1 MCVRRVGA
9 VGLGVKYPD
18 DSGIPTRSPVGIA
31 LSQRVSPVSRAR
43 PAPTPSARPPPR
55 RATPPPVRVHAHVS
69 NAQLSIQNTQ
79 HLNRDPATP
88 RKVARTRRRIS
99 DRPIRAGHRPARV
112 PCGCAPDRPERTG
125 PSNEKKPAHGFKLTA
140 PSTKD
145 NLPKTELN
153 HKSRLPHGNV
163 LERGFTV
170 ARGAK
175 RCPCS
180 SVVHLRRLDQ
190 GDSSFRAEEEQRQLD
205 RCRVDA
211 LLDGARARHAPGR
224 QAGAAD

>member
-9 VGLGVKYPD
+9 VGLGGKHPD
-18 DSGIPTRSPVGIA
+18 DSGIPTRSPVGVA
-31 LSQRVSPVSRAR
+31 LSRAR
-43 PAPTPSARPPPR
+43 PPSALPARRPRPPHAPTERPPTVSLVYASDR
-55 RATPPPVRVHAHVS
+55 RCTSKSQRSQMLPSP
-69 NAQLSIQNTQ
+69 IQNTQ

-112 PCGCAPDRPERTG
+112 LPDRPDGTG
-125 PSNEKKPAHGFKLTA
+125 PMVQEMRKSHGKSLTA
-140 PSTKD
+140 GHYSTKD
-145 NLPKTELN
+145 HLRDLPKTELN

-180 SVVHLRRLDQ
+180 SVVHLR
-190 GDSSFRAEEEQRQLD
+190 
-205 RCRVDA
+205 
-211 LLDGARARHAPGR
+211 
-224 QAGAAD
+224 

>member
-9 VGLGVKYPD
+9 VGLGGKH
-18 DSGIPTRSPVGIA
+18 PTIAVFLHGLRLGLRSLERA
-31 LSQRVSPVSRAR
+31 LPAPSQRAAHGHRTHQPNA
-43 PAPTPSARPPPR
+43 PPR
-55 RATPPPVRVHAHVS
+55 LVSCMHACMRPTAGARRRPNHNDHKCS
-69 NAQLSIQNTQ
+69 HTEYSTYNNEQQ

-112 PCGCAPDRPERTG
+112 LPDRPDGG
-125 PSNEKKPAHGFKLTA
+125 PDQGPRNEKKPWKKRKSLTA
-140 PSTKD
+140 GHYSTKD
-145 NLPKTELN
+145 HLRDLPKTELN

-180 SVVHLRRLDQ
+180 SVVHLR
-190 GDSSFRAEEEQRQLD
+190 
-205 RCRVDA
+205 
-211 LLDGARARHAPGR
+211 
-224 QAGAAD
+224 

>member
-1 MCVRRVGA
+1 M
-9 VGLGVKYPD
+9 
-18 DSGIPTRSPVGIA
+18 RS
-31 LSQRVSPVSRAR
+31 LRESLRSLERAPLPAR
-43 PAPTPSARPPPR
+43 APTGTATPPR
-55 RATPPPVRVHAHVS
+55 RPPCASTRTS
-69 NAQLSIQNTQ
+69 QMLNCQYRILNISIAIPQ
-79 HLNRDPATP
+79 RRAD
-88 RKVARTRRRIS
+88 VAEGSPIARSGLGTAPTR
-99 DRPIRAGHRPARV
+99 A
-112 PCGCAPDRPERTG
+112 CAPDRPERTG

-145 NLPKTELN
+145 NLTKTELN

-190 GDSSFRAEEEQRQLD
+190 GDSSFRAEEE
-205 RCRVDA
+205 
-211 LLDGARARHAPGR
+211 
-224 QAGAAD
+224 

>member
-9 VGLGVKYPD
+9 VGLGGKHPD
-18 DSGIPTRSPVGIA
+18 DSGIPTRSPVGVA
-31 LSQRVSPVSRAR
+31 LSRAR
-43 PAPTPSARPPPR
+43 PPSALPGRRPRPPHAPTERPPTVSLVYASDR
-55 RATPPPVRVHAHVS
+55 RCTSTFKSQRSQMLPNRIL
-69 NAQLSIQNTQ
+69 NNEQQ

-112 PCGCAPDRPERTG
+112 LPDRPDGG
-125 PSNEKKPAHGFKLTA
+125 PDQGPRNEKKPWKKRKSLTA
-140 PSTKD
+140 GHYSTKD
-145 NLPKTELN
+145 HLRDLPKTELN

-163 LERGFTV
+163 LGRGFTV

-180 SVVHLRRLDQ
+180 SVVHLR
-190 GDSSFRAEEEQRQLD
+190 
-205 RCRVDA
+205 
-211 LLDGARARHAPGR
+211 
-224 QAGAAD
+224 